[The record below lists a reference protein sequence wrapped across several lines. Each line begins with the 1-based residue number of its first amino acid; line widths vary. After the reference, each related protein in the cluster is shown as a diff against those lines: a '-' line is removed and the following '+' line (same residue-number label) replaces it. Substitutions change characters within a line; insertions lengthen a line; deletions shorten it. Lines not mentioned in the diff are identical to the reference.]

1 MSFSV
6 YILVYTSRLFPAHWA
21 LWIPSRRD
29 PAIGKRVHATGDA
42 RVGFEVEFDRN
53 YNIEQTSR
61 QHQLVHLAQ
70 VQDTFIS
77 DASCISG
84 PLSSER
90 QPCDKIEEVAL
101 SLPPPGPSL
110 VASSSDKPR
119 RRVPIKNCQTWLK
132 DLVEMLVEEGV
143 MENEARA
150 IIEQAPK
157 N

>member
-110 VASSSDKPR
+110 VASSSDVSSFLGRLWPAGNSKITLKIRSLDVESRLRIVKPGS
-119 RRVPIKNCQTWLK
+119 KTW
-132 DLVEMLVEEGV
+132 
-143 MENEARA
+143 
-150 IIEQAPK
+150 
-157 N
+157 